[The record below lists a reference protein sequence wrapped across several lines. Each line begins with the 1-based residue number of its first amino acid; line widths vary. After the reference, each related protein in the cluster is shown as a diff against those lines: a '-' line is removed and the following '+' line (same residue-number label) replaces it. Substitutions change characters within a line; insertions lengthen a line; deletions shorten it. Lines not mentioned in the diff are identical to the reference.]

1 MRTEWAVLGILL
13 IVAGALFFLQGLNVV
28 LGSFMSGRP
37 EWAVIGALGVVAGVA
52 LLVAARR
59 GKRS

>member
-1 MRTEWAVLGILL
+1 MRTESAVLGILL